1 MTNPTKTAQTAQIT
15 ASVWSNHGADFHGRC
30 GLQIGMQSTFKQAG
44 VEGYTQVSRI
54 VKIYKSSL
62 KVSVVRTY
70 NDPALGVQSPVEVK
84 LVAFE
89 LTLEEAKKWGFKKPT
104 AKKWGV
110 NI

>member
-1 MTNPTKTAQTAQIT
+1 MTNPTKTAQIT
-15 ASVWSNHGADFHGRC
+15 ASVWSNRGSDFHGRHP
-30 GLQIGMQSTFKQAG
+30 LEVNMQSTFKQDG
-44 VEGYTQVSRI
+44 VQGYTQVSRI

-62 KVSVVRTY
+62 KVSVVKTY

>member
-1 MTNPTKTAQTAQIT
+1 MTHSTKTAQIAQMT
-15 ASVWSNHGADFHGRC
+15 GAVWSNHGANFHGRFP
-30 GLQIGMQSTFKQAG
+30 LQVGMKSTFTSG
-44 VEGYTQVSRI
+44 VEGYTQVSEI
-54 VKIYKSSL
+54 VKLHKSSL